1 MDDEMVMVS
10 ETLYDRLHNDAYR
23 NVERENE
30 LLRTIRDLLKEVKE
44 LKEKLETSNHELM
57 DFS

>member
-1 MDDEMVMVS
+1 MDDEMVMIS
-10 ETLYDRLHNDAYR
+10 KALYERRHNDACR

-30 LLRTIRDLLKEVKE
+30 LLRTKRDLLKEVKE

>member
-1 MDDEMVMVS
+1 MVMVS
-10 ETLYDRLHNDAYR
+10 ETLYDRLHNDACR

-30 LLRTIRDLLKEVKE
+30 LVRTIRDLLKEVKE